1 MSDASKSWIEQLRT
15 AVAALG
21 DSESRAS
28 FERALYGIENEL
40 SQQAKMH
47 FNLLQASP
55 DAITIHEVNGDIIE
69 ANPAAEKIFGYG
81 ACELREIGVY
91 GLNPKLAR
99 DHMQKFWDRVGLNGN
114 EVVETF
120 NRCKDGRM
128 IPVRVRS
135 IAFAVG
141 ARKLIAAVARDISE
155 EYARTKALAESN
167 QRFRE
172 LFTVIDKGVLL
183 HDANANLIAI
193 NPAARRIFDLP
204 ENWECEHT
212 KQALFTLLDEEFN
225 ELDSD
230 QNPFTLAIAGQ
241 ACESR
246 TFGVYHPHSQRYSWI
261 SASITALTRDDEHAP
276 YLVMTIFSD
285 ITALKRASEYFE
297 QAQKLAGLG
306 CWEYDVGSRAVH
318 WSDALFAMLGLLNVG
333 EISIDAAFATLH
345 PVDADLMRRW
355 WRHQLEV
362 IGDIERD
369 VRVRTSSDQWLWLRI
384 RGKPHLIT
392 MRNDAGQSLAAKKLW
407 RYRGTAQDIT
417 QEKLAQDRLARM
429 VQTDT
434 ETGLMNRV
442 QALAVLENKV
452 NILSEIGNQ
461 GSHQHELF
469 PGLILVDLDRLK
481 LLREIIGE
489 HASAELMKRAI
500 ERLRGVVPK
509 SVEISRFSDVE
520 LLLLMDSRSDRELW
534 SLADNITKAFV
545 TPFAYQDEEFL
556 LTPAMGLARFPDDG
570 KTSALLL
577 RHLDAA
583 TSEAKQRAGSSWQGF
598 SAGLAMKMR
607 QRLQLEAQL
616 RNALQHGEF
625 TLLYQPKVNLR
636 SGKLEGV
643 EALIRWHN
651 RLLGELSPNIF
662 IPYAETTG
670 DIVQIGHWVLTEA
683 CRQMREWIDSGISI
697 PHISI
702 NVSFRQFVSE
712 RFVPE
717 VRELLA
723 RYQLPGNR
731 LEVELTERV
740 LVEDS
745 LETEQTID
753 ELRRLGIGIVIDD
766 FGEGYS
772 ALGYLRRFRVDGLK
786 ISHQFMKEIPHSDID
801 SKVCQAIIAM
811 ATSLKLSVV
820 AEGVETPAQCDF
832 LLGHHCEVA
841 QGFMFS
847 APIEATAMASFI
859 ESFSR

>member
-1 MSDASKSWIEQLRT
+1 
-15 AVAALG
+15 
-21 DSESRAS
+21 
-28 FERALYGIENEL
+28 
-40 SQQAKMH
+40 
-47 FNLLQASP
+47 
-55 DAITIHEVNGDIIE
+55 
-69 ANPAAEKIFGYG
+69 
-81 ACELREIGVY
+81 
-91 GLNPKLAR
+91 LNPKLA
-99 DHMQKFWDRVGLNGN
+99 DNHMQLFWERIGLNGN
-114 EVVETF
+114 EVVETI

-141 ARKLIAAVARDISE
+141 ERKLIAAIARDISE
-155 EYARTKALAESN
+155 ERARAKALAESN

-172 LFTVIDKGVLL
+172 LFTAIDKGVLL
-183 HDANANLIAI
+183 HDADANLIAI
-193 NPAARRIFDLP
+193 NPAAQRIFDMPDDWRNLDSK
-204 ENWECEHT
+204 H
-212 KQALFTLLDEEFN
+212 AHFTLLDEEFN
-225 ELDSD
+225 ELAIE
-230 QNPFTLAIAGQ
+230 QNPFQQAISGK

-246 TFGVYHPHSQRYSWI
+246 TFGVFHPHTQRYSWI
-261 SASITALTRDDEHAP
+261 SASITPLTRDNELAP

-285 ITALKRASEYFE
+285 VTELKRASEFLE
-297 QAQKLAGLG
+297 QAQQLAGLG
-306 CWEYDVGSRAVH
+306 CWEYDVGSRSVH
-318 WSDALFAMLGLLNVG
+318 WSDALFAMLGLPSKG
-333 EISIDAAFATLH
+333 EISIEDAFASLH
-345 PVDADLMRRW
+345 PVDAQLMRRW

-362 IGDIERD
+362 LGDIERD
-369 VRVRTSSDQWLWLRI
+369 VRVRTGADQWLWLRI
-384 RGKPHLIT
+384 RGKPHLINART
-392 MRNDAGQSLAAKKLW
+392 AASEQAVKKLW

-429 VQTDT
+429 AQTDS
-434 ETGLMNRV
+434 ETGLMNRA

-452 NILSEIGNQ
+452 SILSEIGNQ
-461 GSHQHELF
+461 HSHQHELF
-469 PGLILVDLDRLK
+469 PGLLLVDLDRLK

-489 HASAELMKRAI
+489 TASIELMKRAI
-500 ERLRGVVPK
+500 ERLRSVMP
-509 SVEISRFSDVE
+509 STVEISRFSDVE
-520 LLLLMDSRSDRELW
+520 LLLMMDTRGDRELW
-534 SLADNITKAFV
+534 SLADAITKAFV
-545 TPFAYQDEEFL
+545 TPFAHQDEEFL

-570 KTSALLL
+570 KSSALLL

-662 IPYAETTG
+662 IPYAEATG
-670 DIVQIGHWVLTEA
+670 DIVQIGNWVLSEA
-683 CRQMREWIDSGISI
+683 CKQMREWMNLGVEI
-697 PHISI
+697 PHVSI

-717 VRELLA
+717 LRELLE

-745 LETEQTID
+745 LETEQTIA
-753 ELRRLGIGIVIDD
+753 ELRRLGVGIVIDD

-811 ATSLKLSVV
+811 AGSLKLGVV

-832 LLGHHCEVA
+832 LLAHHCEVA

-847 APIEATAMASFI
+847 APIEASAMASFI